1 MLNIIQLPQ
10 RGNVKNIVRSAM
22 HRKASEESAL
32 KGRNPQRSVD
42 IFSLDKHIRSFSD

>member
-1 MLNIIQLPQ
+1 MLIIIQLPQ

-32 KGRNPQRSVD
+32 KGRWPVWSQDNAEC
-42 IFSLDKHIRSFSD
+42 SD